1 MAVAPSEA
9 ADWQIGRDSTVAERL
24 DHATDGESVVQNN
37 GAVTGRSRERRRARW
52 LRTTHTKRSSISNC
66 IGAESH
72 SEKRGR
78 TSPVGSRLRH
88 SPMARGLIATTRSAI
103 NGSRVADLTQSIHG
117 MDAHRATPRRTRTS
131 GTANCVETV

>member
-1 MAVAPSEA
+1 MAVASAEA

-37 GAVTGRSRERRRARW
+37 GAVTGRSRERRR
-52 LRTTHTKRSSISNC
+52 
-66 IGAESH
+66 
-72 SEKRGR
+72 
-78 TSPVGSRLRH
+78 
-88 SPMARGLIATTRSAI
+88 ARGLIATTRSAI

-131 GTANCVETV
+131 GTANCVEIV

>member
-52 LRTTHTKRSSISNC
+52 LSTTHTKRSSISNC

-72 SEKRGR
+72 SENE
-78 TSPVGSRLRH
+78 VGLR
-88 SPMARGLIATTRSAI
+88 PLA
-103 NGSRVADLTQSIHG
+103 VD
-117 MDAHRATPRRTRTS
+117 
-131 GTANCVETV
+131 